1 MLTNEMKDL
10 LDSKNA
16 SVDKDKKTIIN
27 GFNSILKRLLTDAR
41 AKVQS
46 GELKIRDTTD
56 LKNMYDVFSKIDDIE
71 NTGTSSG
78 SGAIPKLSTPE
89 ENLIESSVKVIQ
101 KVTKDDEGKETKTK
115 HVDLHDL
122 AKLTDENI
130 ADLITKG
137 QKQQNNTNATDK

>member
-1 MLTNEMKDL
+1 MLTNDMKDL

-27 GFNSILKRLLTDAR
+27 GFNSILKRMLTDAR

-78 SGAIPKLSTPE
+78 SGAIPTLSTPE
-89 ENLIESSVKVIQ
+89 ENIIENSVKVIQ

-130 ADLITKG
+130 ASLIAKG